1 MNDQIVP
8 SGLIDRVK
16 NILLK
21 PDAEWGVIDDEPA
34 TIGGIYAKY
43 VLILAAIGPLCG
55 FLHGL
60 LFGYGFFGI
69 TYRPSLVGGLTQ
81 GIVGYGIAL
90 ASPFV
95 LSLIID
101 ALAPNFGGTKNPVQA
116 FKVAAYASTASW
128 VAGVFGLI
136 PGLGMLS
143 ILGLY
148 SLYLLYL
155 GLPRLMKTPAD
166 KAMSYTVVTVVASV
180 ILFIVAGA
188 LAALVKPH
196 GPGLADSGSV
206 SGTVAIPG
214 LGSLDVGKL
223 EKATKDLE
231 ATAAKLKDG
240 GGAPPVDVAKLKA
253 LFPEAIGGLARSE
266 TASASAGAA
275 GISGSEVSARYG
287 TGAGS
292 IGLKLTDMAALG
304 ALAGLGSALNVE
316 SSKETAD
323 GYEKTGTV
331 DGRMVTEE
339 WRNSDKGGTYRV
351 IVANRF
357 MVEAEGTGTTMD
369 ALKGAVSEVGF
380 EKLQAL
386 AQ

>member
-21 PDAEWGVIDDEPA
+21 PDIEWGVIDDEPA
-34 TIGGIYAKY
+34 TIGGIYTKY
-43 VLILAAIGPLCG
+43 VLILALIGPLCG

-60 LFGYGFFGI
+60 LFGYSFFGV
-69 TYRPSLVGGLTQ
+69 TYRPTLIGGLTQ
-81 GIVGYGIAL
+81 GLVGYAVAL
-90 ASPFV
+90 ANPFV

-128 VAGVFGLI
+128 IAGLFSLI

-155 GLPRLMKTPAD
+155 GLPRLMKAPAE
-166 KAMSYTVVTVVASV
+166 KALSYTVVTIIASIV
-180 ILFIVAGA
+180 LFFVAGA

-206 SGTVAIPG
+206 SGTLALPG
-214 LGSLDVGKL
+214 VGSVDLGKL
-223 EKATKDLE
+223 EKASKDLE
-231 ATAAKLKDG
+231 ASAAKMKDG
-240 GGAPPVDVAKLKA
+240 TSTAPVDAAKLKA
-253 LFPEAIGGLARSE
+253 LLPETLGGLVRSE
-266 TASASAGAA
+266 TASASAGAG
-275 GISGSEVSARYG
+275 GINGAEVSAHYG
-287 TGAGS
+287 TGEGS
-292 IGLKLTDMAALG
+292 IGLKVTDMAALG
-304 ALAGLGSALNVE
+304 ALAGLGSALNVQ

-323 GYEKTGTV
+323 GYEKTSTV

-357 MVEAEGTGTTMD
+357 MVEAEGSGTTMD
-369 ALKGAVSEVGF
+369 ALKAAATSVSF
-380 EKLQAL
+380 DRLQAW
-386 AQ
+386 AG